1 MHFFGPYYGIFY
13 LGEQH
18 PRLRAEMLVPELQK
32 VIVLKSTI
40 VCYNS
45 AQIQKPKT
53 YITMT

>member
-1 MHFFGPYYGIFY
+1 MHFFGPYGIFY

-53 YITMT
+53 YITMN